1 MAFVL
6 QFFPHISFQA
16 QAAESCGETLW
27 TGGRRSVLQTP
38 DTFCGGCGTL
48 GHYHRIVQ
56 RLSRSPFEV
65 AGLAVP
71 CGSAPFVVDKGW
83 AGQPWKEN
91 GENEINCKIETV
103 GVWNLHGPVF
113 AQPLAFARPRL
124 QKFFDICVEIYLFS
138 HRCHNSCYSRSTHSS
153 WTPCNSVALGEI
165 VSSKVLCFHI
175 FWLLITPLHLKSHYF
190 TTASSRLE
198 RVTQRDTS
206 KASLTAVNILFL
218 FLPRAP
224 SPFWKQQFT
233 FEFERFVKQAKGV
246 LGCNCTV
253 TARVPVGA
261 GNRSIQLFT
270 EAKWENGFWKQSGIF
285 SYFFSGDVVSSSFLL
300 LVFPREFYLCC
311 KHRVLD

>member
-16 QAAESCGETLW
+16 QAGESCGETLW

-38 DTFCGGCGTL
+38 DTFCGGTL

-124 QKFFDICVEIYLFS
+124 QKFFDICVEIYFFICSLTDPTTLVTVGPLTPAGHLAIPLLWGKLF
-138 HRCHNSCYSRSTHSS
+138 RQNFC
-153 WTPCNSVALGEI
+153 V
-165 VSSKVLCFHI
+165 
-175 FWLLITPLHLKSHYF
+175 FWLLIAPLHLKSHYF

-218 FLPRAP
+218 FLPPRALLRL
-224 SPFWKQQFT
+224 F
-233 FEFERFVKQAKGV
+233 
-246 LGCNCTV
+246 
-253 TARVPVGA
+253 
-261 GNRSIQLFT
+261 GNNNLHLSLRC
-270 EAKWENGFWKQSGIF
+270 W
-285 SYFFSGDVVSSSFLL
+285 
-300 LVFPREFYLCC
+300 
-311 KHRVLD
+311 